1 MTISGRHILPCN
13 SSAIAETLFLNQLA
27 HCQKPYSFIS
37 TVILYFLLS
46 MILSNVD
53 TFQSTPKSDKGEI
66 LSIPN

>member
-1 MTISGRHILPCN
+1 MTISSHHILPCN
-13 SSAIAETLFLNQLA
+13 SPALAETLFLNQLD

-53 TFQSTPKSDKGEI
+53 TLQSTPKLDKSEI
-66 LSIPN
+66 VLNIY